1 MRMTLSRAA
10 SVTMAVALVGGV
22 LGSHGVAAGRSGQQ
36 DAGDTAPDVT
46 AEQFD
51 RWMADLSNWGRWG
64 AEDELGTL
72 NLITDAKR
80 VEAAALVQAGITV
93 SLSRGLGLGQR
104 ATFQRGFANVFAL
117 GEPGL
122 GEQLSWIEEL
132 HEIGYHASPLTH
144 LDALCHVAWN
154 GMTYNGRRF
163 DDTAT
168 VGDGCTKNGVGPLKA
183 GIVTRGILM
192 HMPGAGRVTIGDIET
207 WEQESGVTISAGDA
221 LFLRTAGQGGYHN
234 SIMPFLK
241 ERDVAMIMADRGLPA
256 GGIVDGGAI
265 DGRTVLPMHV
275 FTLVAL
281 GMPLID
287 NVDLEELVETAA
299 RLNRWEFL
307 FVVAPL
313 PVDNGAGSAVNPV
326 AIF

>member
-1 MRMTLSRAA
+1 MTPSRLA
-10 SVTMAVALVGGV
+10 SVTMAFALVGGL
-22 LGSHGVAAGRSGQQ
+22 LGGHGVAVGRTGQQ
-36 DAGDTAPDVT
+36 DVGETAPDVT

-51 RWMADLSNWGRWG
+51 HWMADLSNWGRWG
-64 AEDELGTL
+64 VEDELGTL
-72 NLITDAKR
+72 NL
-80 VEAAALVQAGITV
+80 ITV
-93 SLSRGLGLGQR
+93 SLSRGLGLGQP

-168 VGDGCTKNGVGPLKA
+168 VDDGCTKNGVGPLKA

-192 HMPGAGRVTIGDIET
+192 DMPGAGRVTIGDIET

-241 ERDVAMIMADRGLPA
+241 ECDVAMIMADRGLPA

-287 NVDLEELVETAA
+287 NVDLEELAETAA

-326 AIF
+326 AVF

>member
-1 MRMTLSRAA
+1 MTPSRLA
-10 SVTMAVALVGGV
+10 SVTMAFALVGGL
-22 LGSHGVAAGRSGQQ
+22 LGGHGVAVGRTGQQ
-36 DAGDTAPDVT
+36 DVGETAPDVT

-51 RWMADLSNWGRWG
+51 HWMTDLSNWGRWG

-122 GEQLSWIEEL
+122 SEQLSWIEEL

-168 VGDGCTKNGVGPLKA
+168 VDDGCTKNGVGPLKA

-192 HMPGAGRVTIGDIET
+192 DMPGAGRVTIGDIET

-265 DGRTVLPMHV
+265 EGAPYCRCTCSRSLPS
-275 FTLVAL
+275 
-281 GMPLID
+281 GC
-287 NVDLEELVETAA
+287 
-299 RLNRWEFL
+299 R
-307 FVVAPL
+307 
-313 PVDNGAGSAVNPV
+313 
-326 AIF
+326 